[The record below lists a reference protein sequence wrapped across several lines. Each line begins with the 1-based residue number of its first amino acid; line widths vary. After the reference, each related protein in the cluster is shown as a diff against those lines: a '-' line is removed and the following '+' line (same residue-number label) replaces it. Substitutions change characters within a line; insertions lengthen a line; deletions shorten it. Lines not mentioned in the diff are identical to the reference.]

1 MNTDIENI
9 FQNYKRV
16 ITENV
21 AAPAPVELSDG
32 KHPILREVERMMAQ
46 GPAQDAEGL
55 NMQVQQLANAQ
66 NQLNQAYGQAQ
77 QAAWANQDSLSN
89 NIQSPDEMPADG
101 LAGSMGEKE
110 MGQINN
116 AMTEISKMAQTLI
129 PAAQAAG
136 VNAEPLMESMRNLL
150 AEDRLDADLTEWF
163 KKIL

>member
-21 AAPAPVELSDG
+21 EAPAPVELSDG

-77 QAAWANQDSLSN
+77 QAAWSNQDSLST
-89 NIQSPDEMPADG
+89 NIQSPDEMPTDG
-101 LAGSMGEKE
+101 SVITGL
-110 MGQINN
+110 
-116 AMTEISKMAQTLI
+116 
-129 PAAQAAG
+129 
-136 VNAEPLMESMRNLL
+136 
-150 AEDRLDADLTEWF
+150 
-163 KKIL
+163 

>member
-21 AAPAPVELSDG
+21 AAPAPVELTDG
-32 KHPILREVERMMAQ
+32 KHPILREIERMMAQ
-46 GPAQDAEGL
+46 GPAQDPEGL

-77 QAAWANQDSLSN
+77 QASWSN
-89 NIQSPDEMPADG
+89 RSGLEKDIRSSEEMPADG
-101 LAGSMGEKE
+101 LAGSSGEKE
-110 MGQINN
+110 MKQIGT
-116 AMTEISKMAQTLI
+116 AMTEISRMAQTLI

-136 VNAEPLMESMRNLL
+136 VNAEPLMESMRKLL
-150 AEDRLDADLTEWF
+150 AEDRLDTELADWF
-163 KKIL
+163 REIL